1 VALPAAHEETESSF
15 AHYEETDLPV
25 LEAEFGLD
33 QTPRLFLNPSH
44 QDLSLG
50 STISYRKAVQSSS
63 GEKRTAT
70 DAPVPER

>member
-33 QTPRLFLNPSH
+33 QHLDYS
-44 QDLSLG
+44 
-50 STISYRKAVQSSS
+50 
-63 GEKRTAT
+63 
-70 DAPVPER
+70 